1 MVLFQSVSLLHGRTR
16 RGTQRSRARRLL
28 GIMAVGRA
36 TRVHLHLAAAGQEQ
50 ASTLRLTRLA
60 HEMALAEVGRRLERR
75 RSHAASQAIAMQ
87 NGVDLTRVRQR
98 RVSIATQ

>member
-1 MVLFQSVSLLHGRTR
+1 MVLFQSVAMLHGRTR
-16 RGTQRSRARRLL
+16 RRTQRSRARRLL
-28 GIMAVGRA
+28 RIMAIGRA

-60 HEMALAEVGRRLERR
+60 HEMALPEVGRRLQRR
-75 RSHAASQAIAMQ
+75 RSQAASQPIAVQ
-87 NGVDLTRVRQR
+87 NGLALARVRQR